1 MNAIAKYE
9 AHGFRGSGRYSLA
22 QAIGES
28 GST

>member
-9 AHGFRGSGRYSLA
+9 AHGYRGPGRYSLA